1 MNKYLPIKDKKIGI
15 LGAAKS
21 GIAAANLAKQLKA
34 KIFISDINNISENN
48 LDKFP
53 HELGNHSDKI
63 LECDII
69 IKSPGI
75 PNDANILKK
84 IIKSN
89 IPIISEVEFASW
101 FTNGYIIALTGTNGK
116 TTTVNLIN
124 HILSGNN
131 FISKL
136 GGNVGIPFSVN
147 VLDELKNKYNE
158 TIYHVLE
165 LSSFQLEDIKYFKP
179 DISIILNISPD
190 HLDHH
195 KNFNNYLNSKI
206 RISMNQD
213 KKGYAIFNDNN
224 LLDIH
229 SNSKAK
235 KIRFRVS
242 NDNEFF
248 INDKKISFYNLKKS
262 FIGKH
267 NYENILSAILVCK
280 TLGLNDKQIIN
291 SINSFK
297 QLEHRLELLN
307 VKSDQLFYN
316 DSKATNLNATCV
328 AIESISSNIILILGG
343 IDKNDS
349 DFKILEKYKD
359 KIVKIICYGESSEV
373 IKKKLNGI
381 YNIERIEKFEKAI
394 SKSLELANKD
404 DCILLSPACASFDQF
419 KNYEERGNC
428 FKNIIKSVYE
438 K

>member
-1 MNKYLPIKDKKIGI
+1 VNKYLPIKDKKIGI

-34 KIFISDINNISENN
+34 KIFISDINDISENN

-53 HELGNHSDKI
+53 HELGDHSDKI

-75 PNDANILKK
+75 PNDTNILKK

-89 IPIISEVEFASW
+89 IPIISEIEFASW

-116 TTTVNLIN
+116 TTTINLIN
-124 HILSGNN
+124 HILSDNN
-131 FISKL
+131 YNSKL
-136 GGNVGIPFSVN
+136 GGNIGIPFSVN
-147 VLDELKNKYNE
+147 VLDELKNTYTE
-158 TIYHVLE
+158 RIHHVLE
-165 LSSFQLEDIKYFKP
+165 LSSFQLENIKFFKP

-195 KNFNNYLNSKI
+195 KNFDNYLKSKI

-213 KKGYAIFNDNN
+213 KKGYAILNDNN

-235 KIRFRVS
+235 KMRFRVS
-242 NDNEFF
+242 DDNEFF
-248 INDKKISFYNLKKS
+248 INNKKISFDNLRKS
-262 FIGKH
+262 FSGKH
-267 NYENILSAILVCK
+267 NYENILSAFLVCK
-280 TLGLNDKQIIN
+280 TMGLNDKQIIN

-297 QLEHRLELLN
+297 QLQHRLELLN
-307 VKSDQLFYN
+307 IKSDQFIYN
-316 DSKATNLNATCV
+316 DSKATNLNATCA
-328 AIESISSNIILILGG
+328 AIESITSNIILILGG

-359 KIVKIICYGESSEV
+359 KIMNVICYGESRID
-373 IKKKLNGI
+373 IKNKLNGI
-381 YNIERIEKFEKAI
+381 FNIKLIEKFEKAI

-419 KNYEERGNC
+419 NNYEERGNC
-428 FKNIIKSVYE
+428 FKNIIKSHYE

>member
-21 GIAAANLAKQLKA
+21 GIAAANLAEKLKA
-34 KIFISDINNISENN
+34 KIFISDINDISENSLN
-48 LDKFP
+48 KFP

-75 PNDANILKK
+75 PNDTDILKK
-84 IIKSN
+84 INKSN

-116 TTTVNLIN
+116 TTTINLIN
-124 HILSGNN
+124 HILNDNN
-131 FISKL
+131 YISKL
-136 GGNVGIPFSVN
+136 GGNVGIPFSAN
-147 VLDELKNKYNE
+147 VLDELKNNYNE
-158 TIYHVLE
+158 RMYHVLE
-165 LSSFQLEDIKYFKP
+165 LSSFQLEDIKFFKP

-195 KNFNNYLNSKI
+195 KTFDNYLNSKI

-213 KKGYAIFNDNN
+213 KTGYAILNDNN

-242 NDNEFF
+242 DDNEFF
-248 INDKKISFYNLKKS
+248 INDKKVSYYNLKKS

-267 NYENILSAILVCK
+267 NYENILSASLVCK
-280 TLGLNDKQIIN
+280 TLGLNDKEIIK

-297 QLEHRLELLN
+297 QLQHRLELIN
-307 VKSDQLFYN
+307 VKSDQIFYN

-328 AIESISSNIILILGG
+328 AIESIPSNIILILGG

-349 DFKILEKYKD
+349 DFKKLEKYKD
-359 KIVKIICYGESSEV
+359 KILNIICYGQSREV
-373 IKKKLNGI
+373 IKNKLNGI
-381 YNIERIEKFEKAI
+381 FNIEKIEEFEKAI
-394 SKSLELANKD
+394 TTSLELANKG

-428 FKNIIKSVYE
+428 FKSIIKSHYE

>member
-21 GIAAANLAKQLKA
+21 GIAAANLAKHLKA
-34 KIFISDINNISENN
+34 KIFISDINNIFENN
-48 LDKFP
+48 LDKFS

-63 LECDII
+63 LECDIV

-89 IPIISEVEFASW
+89 IPIISEIEFASW
-101 FTNGYIIALTGTNGK
+101 FTNGHIIALTGTNGK

-124 HILSGNN
+124 HILSDNN

-179 DISIILNISPD
+179 NISIILNISPD

-242 NDNEFF
+242 DDNEFY
-248 INDKKISFYNLKKS
+248 INDKKISFNNLKNS
-262 FIGKH
+262 FSGKH
-267 NYENILSAILVCK
+267 NYENILSAVLVCK

-297 QLEHRLELLN
+297 QLQHRLELLN

-359 KIVKIICYGESSEV
+359 KIVKIICYGESSAV